1 MNVRKIDVNEFQKR
15 KFERSFISVYVVIKP
30 IVVET
35 DDGIEPKNLCVF
47 YGFTA
52 LGARKIIAI
61 YFEDT
66 KDNRFWLNIFEDL
79 KSRNLKNI
87 MFLVTPKNR
96 NIERC
101 AKIVYN
107 NIEVV
112 RSPEDIMN
120 SIDIFFPTKTS
131 RALEIQLKNLLL
143 AENIEIC
150 KEKIE
155 LFKQEY
161 LHNKL
166 VLTVFEKQEE
176 DILKLGELIKK
187 YREQNSQTSK
197 KVKYNSIKD
206 NELGK
211 EIKSLTKRIKSYL
224 FNDENRKDDFLY
236 YDFGEYNKES
246 REVMKEFCRKN
257 KITKFKIIL

>member
-15 KFERSFISVYVVIKP
+15 KLERSYISVYIVIKS

-35 DDGIEPKNLCVF
+35 EEGIEPKNLCII

-52 LGARKIIAI
+52 LGSRKIIAI

-87 MFLVTPKNR
+87 MFLVTPKNK

-101 AKIVYN
+101 AKIVYT

-112 RSPEDIMN
+112 RSPEDIMA
-120 SIDIFFPTKTS
+120 SIDIFFPMKTS
-131 RALEIQLKNLLL
+131 RSLEIQLKNLLL
-143 AENIEIC
+143 AEDINTC

-155 LFKQEY
+155 LFKQDY
-161 LHNKL
+161 LHNTL
-166 VLTVFEKQEE
+166 VLTVFGKQEQ
-176 DILKLGELIKK
+176 DILNLYKYNYDIRKLLYQYYAIRDIKRQINK
-187 YREQNSQTSK
+187 LNVLQPLCFDITSVTTSFLDYICSFERGLTYSK
-197 KVKYNSIKD
+197 KGWVRLMNILY
-206 NELGK
+206 ELYPK
-211 EIKSLTKRIKSYL
+211 KME
-224 FNDENRKDDFLY
+224 
-236 YDFGEYNKES
+236 EY
-246 REVMKEFCRKN
+246 F
-257 KITKFKIIL
+257 

>member
-15 KFERSFISVYVVIKP
+15 KLERSFISVYVVIKP

-143 AENIEIC
+143 ADNIEIC

-166 VLTVFEKQEE
+166 VLTVFEKQED
-176 DILKLGELIKK
+176 DILKLYKFNVDIRKLLYQYYAIRDIKRQINK
-187 YREQNSQTSK
+187 LNVLQPLCSDITSIASNFMQYITSFERGLSYSK
-197 KVKYNSIKD
+197 KGWVRLMNILY
-206 NELGK
+206 
-211 EIKSLTKRIKSYL
+211 
-224 FNDENRKDDFLY
+224 DEYPKKME
-236 YDFGEYNKES
+236 EY
-246 REVMKEFCRKN
+246 F
-257 KITKFKIIL
+257 

>member
-1 MNVRKIDVNEFQKR
+1 MNVRKIDVNEFRKR
-15 KFERSFISVYVVIKP
+15 KLERSYISIYVVIKT
-30 IVVET
+30 IVIET
-35 DDGIEPKNLCVF
+35 DECIEPKNLCVL

-79 KSRNLKNI
+79 KARNLKNI
-87 MFLVTPKNR
+87 MFLVTPQNK

-107 NIEVV
+107 NIEVI
-112 RSPEDIMN
+112 RSPEDIMAA
-120 SIDIFFPTKTS
+120 IDIFFPVRTS

-143 AENIEIC
+143 ADNINIC

-155 LFKQEY
+155 FFKQEY

-166 VLTVFEKQEE
+166 VLTVFEKQEQ
-176 DILKLGELIKK
+176 DILNLYKYNYDIRKLLYQYYAIRDIKRQINK
-187 YREQNSQTSK
+187 LNVLQPLCFDITSVSEHFLEYICSFERGLSYSK
-197 KVKYNSIKD
+197 KGWVRLMNI
-206 NELGK
+206 
-211 EIKSLTKRIKSYL
+211 
-224 FNDENRKDDFLY
+224 LY
-236 YDFGEYNKES
+236 EVYPKKMEEY
-246 REVMKEFCRKN
+246 F
-257 KITKFKIIL
+257 

>member
-35 DDGIEPKNLCVF
+35 DDGIQPKNLCVF

-120 SIDIFFPTKTS
+120 SITKK
-131 RALEIQLKNLLL
+131 L
-143 AENIEIC
+143 
-150 KEKIE
+150 
-155 LFKQEY
+155 
-161 LHNKL
+161 L
-166 VLTVFEKQEE
+166 VLPDDTIIYPGHGKSTMVYEEKP
-176 DILKLGELIKK
+176 I
-187 YREQNSQTSK
+187 
-197 KVKYNSIKD
+197 
-206 NELGK
+206 
-211 EIKSLTKRIKSYL
+211 
-224 FNDENRKDDFLY
+224 Y
-236 YDFGEYNKES
+236 YDLKQ
-246 REVMKEFCRKN
+246 R
-257 KITKFKIIL
+257 ID

>member
-1 MNVRKIDVNEFQKR
+1 
-15 KFERSFISVYVVIKP
+15 
-30 IVVET
+30 
-35 DDGIEPKNLCVF
+35 
-47 YGFTA
+47 
-52 LGARKIIAI
+52 
-61 YFEDT
+61 
-66 KDNRFWLNIFEDL
+66 
-79 KSRNLKNI
+79 

-176 DILKLGELIKK
+176 DILKLYKFNVDIRKLLYQYYAIRDIKRQINK
-187 YREQNSQTSK
+187 LNVLQPLCSDITSVATNFMQYITSFERGLSYSK
-197 KVKYNSIKD
+197 KGWVRLMNILY
-206 NELGK
+206 
-211 EIKSLTKRIKSYL
+211 
-224 FNDENRKDDFLY
+224 DEYPKKME
-236 YDFGEYNKES
+236 EY
-246 REVMKEFCRKN
+246 F
-257 KITKFKIIL
+257 

>member
-1 MNVRKIDVNEFQKR
+1 MIIRKINVNEFQKR
-15 KFERSFISVYVVIKP
+15 KLERSYISVYVVIKP
-30 IVVET
+30 IVIET
-35 DDGIEPKNLCVF
+35 DLGIEPKNLCVL

-79 KSRNLKNI
+79 KSRNLINI
-87 MFLVTPKNR
+87 MFLVTPKNK

-112 RSPEDIMN
+112 RSPEDIML
-120 SIDIFFPTKTS
+120 SIDVFFPAKTS

-143 AENIEIC
+143 AENINIC

-155 LFKQEY
+155 LFKQQY
-161 LHNKL
+161 LNNKL
-166 VLTVFEKQEE
+166 VLTVFEKQEQ
-176 DILKLGELIKK
+176 DILNLYKYNYDIRKLLYQYYAIRDIKRHINRLNVLQPLCSDISTVASHFLE
-187 YREQNSQTSK
+187 YISSFEHGLSYSK
-197 KVKYNSIKD
+197 KGWVRLMNI
-206 NELGK
+206 
-211 EIKSLTKRIKSYL
+211 
-224 FNDENRKDDFLY
+224 LY
-236 YDFGEYNKES
+236 EVYPKKMEEY
-246 REVMKEFCRKN
+246 F
-257 KITKFKIIL
+257 